1 MILLIETS
9 TTQCSVGI
17 SQQGIC
23 ISALSVHEA
32 QYAHAEVLHVL
43 IDQLLKEQG
52 LKPAD
57 LSAVGV
63 SKGPGSYTGLRIG
76 VSAAKGLCFA
86 LQIPLI
92 SMDTLAV
99 LAAQF
104 TGSSQ
109 RIVAVLDA
117 RRDEVYIGVYDS
129 SGKTLMPPQPQ
140 VITPGYFQQSVFA
153 AKDVVFVGSGAAKC
167 REIDPVQAA
176 VYHTEVW
183 PHATQMAQQVW
194 DSYQAGLFEDVAYFE
209 PDYLKEFTVNKP
221 QKKS

>member
-9 TTQCSVGI
+9 TTQCSVGL

-23 ISALSVHEA
+23 VSSLSVNEA

-43 IDQLLKEQG
+43 ITQLLDQEGIQ
-52 LKPAD
+52 PQD
-57 LSAVGV
+57 LVAVGV

-99 LAAQF
+99 LAQEYVRSE
-104 TGSSQ
+104 T
-109 RIVAVLDA
+109 RTVAVLDA
-117 RRDEVYIGVYDS
+117 RRDEVYLGVYDAQ
-129 SGKTLMPPQPQ
+129 GNTLMDPQPQ
-140 VITPGYFQQSVFA
+140 VIVPGYFQKSIFLQE
-153 AKDVVFVGSGAAKC
+153 KLLFVGSGADKC
-167 REIDPVQAA
+167 HEIDPVLGADYHAA
-176 VYHTEVW
+176 VW
-183 PHATQMAQQVW
+183 PHAAQMAGQVW
-194 DSYQAGLFEDVAYFE
+194 RSFEAGVFEDIAYFE
-209 PDYLKEFTVNKP
+209 PSYLKDFIANKP

>member
-9 TTQCSVGI
+9 TTQCSVGL

-23 ISALSVHEA
+23 VSSLSVNEA

-43 IDQLLKEQG
+43 ITQLLDQEGVQ
-52 LKPAD
+52 PQD
-57 LSAVGV
+57 LVAVGV

-99 LAAQF
+99 LAQEYVRPE
-104 TGSSQ
+104 T
-109 RIVAVLDA
+109 RTVAVLDA
-117 RRDEVYIGVYDS
+117 RKDEVYLGVYDAQ
-129 SGKTLMPPQPQ
+129 GNALMDPQPQ
-140 VITPGYFQQSVFA
+140 VIVPGYFQKSIFLQE
-153 AKDVVFVGSGAAKC
+153 KLLFVGSGADKC
-167 REIDPVQAA
+167 HEIDPVLGAD
-176 VYHTEVW
+176 YHPAVW
-183 PHATQMAQQVW
+183 PHAAQMAGQVW
-194 DSYQAGLFEDVAYFE
+194 RSFEAGVFEDIAYFE
-209 PDYLKEFTVNKP
+209 PSYLKDFIVNKS

>member
-9 TTQCSVGI
+9 TTQCSVGL

-57 LSAVGV
+57 LSAVAV

-129 SGKTLMPPQPQ
+129 SGKTIMPAQPQ

-153 AKDVVFVGSGAAKC
+153 VQDLVFVGSGAAKC
-167 REIDPVQAA
+167 LEIDPVLGA
-176 VYHTEVW
+176 VYHGEVW
-183 PHATQMAQQVW
+183 PHAAQMAQQVW

-209 PDYLKEFTVNKP
+209 PDYLKELTVNKP

>member
-9 TTQCSVGI
+9 TTQCSVGL

-23 ISALSVHEA
+23 VSSLSVNEA

-43 IDQLLKEQG
+43 ITQLLDQEGVQ
-52 LKPAD
+52 PQD
-57 LSAVGV
+57 LVAVGV

-99 LAAQF
+99 LAQEYVRPE
-104 TGSSQ
+104 T
-109 RIVAVLDA
+109 RTVAVLDA
-117 RRDEVYIGVYDS
+117 RRDEVYLGVYDAQ
-129 SGKTLMPPQPQ
+129 GNALMDPQPQ
-140 VITPGYFQQSVFA
+140 VIVPGYFQKSIFLQE
-153 AKDVVFVGSGAAKC
+153 KLLFVGSGADKC
-167 REIDPVQAA
+167 HEIDPVLGAD
-176 VYHTEVW
+176 YHPAVW
-183 PHATQMAQQVW
+183 PHAAQMAGQVW
-194 DSYQAGLFEDVAYFE
+194 RSFEAGVFEDIAYFE
-209 PDYLKEFTVNKP
+209 PSYLKDFIANKS

>member
-9 TTQCSVGI
+9 TTQCSVGL

-23 ISALSVHEA
+23 VSSLSVNEA

-43 IDQLLKEQG
+43 ITQLLDREGIQ
-52 LKPAD
+52 PQD
-57 LSAVGV
+57 LVAVGV

-99 LAAQF
+99 LAQEYVRPE
-104 TGSSQ
+104 T
-109 RIVAVLDA
+109 RTVAVLDA
-117 RRDEVYIGVYDS
+117 RRDEVYLGVYDAQ
-129 SGKTLMPPQPQ
+129 GNTLMDPQPQ
-140 VITPGYFQQSVFA
+140 VIVPGYFQKSIFLQE
-153 AKDVVFVGSGAAKC
+153 KLLFVGSGADKC
-167 REIDPVQAA
+167 HEIDPVLGADYHAA
-176 VYHTEVW
+176 VW
-183 PHATQMAQQVW
+183 PHAAQMAGQVW
-194 DSYQAGLFEDVAYFE
+194 RSFEAGVFEDIAYFE
-209 PDYLKEFTVNKP
+209 PSYLKDFIANKP

>member
-9 TTQCSVGI
+9 TTQCSVGL

-23 ISALSVHEA
+23 VSSLSVNEA

-43 IDQLLKEQG
+43 ITQLLDQEGVQ
-52 LKPAD
+52 PQD
-57 LSAVGV
+57 LVAVGV

-99 LAAQF
+99 LAQEYVRPE
-104 TGSSQ
+104 T
-109 RIVAVLDA
+109 RTVAVLDA
-117 RRDEVYIGVYDS
+117 RRDEVYLGVYDAQ
-129 SGKTLMPPQPQ
+129 GNALMDPQPQ
-140 VITPGYFQQSVFA
+140 VIVPGYFQKSIFLQE
-153 AKDVVFVGSGAAKC
+153 KLLFVGSGADKC
-167 REIDPVQAA
+167 HEIDPVLGAD
-176 VYHTEVW
+176 YHPAVW
-183 PHATQMAQQVW
+183 PHAAQMAGQVW
-194 DSYQAGLFEDVAYFE
+194 RSFEAGVFEDIAYFE
-209 PDYLKEFTVNKP
+209 PSYLKDFIVNKS

>member
-9 TTQCSVGI
+9 TTQCSVGL

-23 ISALSVHEA
+23 VSSLSVNEA

-43 IDQLLKEQG
+43 ITQLLDQEGIQ
-52 LKPAD
+52 PQD
-57 LSAVGV
+57 LVAVGV

-99 LAAQF
+99 LALEYVRPE
-104 TGSSQ
+104 T
-109 RIVAVLDA
+109 RTVAVLDA
-117 RRDEVYIGVYDS
+117 RRDEVYLGVYDAQ
-129 SGKTLMPPQPQ
+129 GNTLMDPQPQ
-140 VITPGYFQQSVFA
+140 VIVPGYFQKSIFLQE
-153 AKDVVFVGSGAAKC
+153 KLLFVGSGADKC
-167 REIDPVQAA
+167 HEIDPVLGADYHAA
-176 VYHTEVW
+176 VW
-183 PHATQMAQQVW
+183 PHAAQMAGQVW
-194 DSYQAGLFEDVAYFE
+194 RSFEAGVFEDIAYFE
-209 PDYLKEFTVNKP
+209 PSYLKDFIANKP

>member
-9 TTQCSVGI
+9 TTQCSVGL

-23 ISALSVHEA
+23 VSSLSVNEA

-43 IDQLLKEQG
+43 ITQLLDREGIQ
-52 LKPAD
+52 PQD
-57 LSAVGV
+57 LVAVGV

-99 LAAQF
+99 LAQEYVRPE
-104 TGSSQ
+104 T
-109 RIVAVLDA
+109 RTVAVLDA
-117 RRDEVYIGVYDS
+117 RRDEVYLGVYDAQ
-129 SGKTLMPPQPQ
+129 GNTLMDPQPQ
-140 VITPGYFQQSVFA
+140 VIVPGYFQKSIFLQE
-153 AKDVVFVGSGAAKC
+153 KLLFVGSGADKC
-167 REIDPVQAA
+167 HEIDPVLGADYHAA
-176 VYHTEVW
+176 VW
-183 PHATQMAQQVW
+183 PHAAQMAGQVW
-194 DSYQAGLFEDVAYFE
+194 RSFEAGVSEDIAYFE
-209 PDYLKEFTVNKP
+209 PSYLKDFIANKP

>member
-9 TTQCSVGI
+9 TTQCSVGL

-23 ISALSVHEA
+23 VSSLSVNEA

-43 IDQLLKEQG
+43 ITQLLDQEGIQPQE
-52 LKPAD
+52 LV
-57 LSAVGV
+57 AVGV

-99 LAAQF
+99 LAQEYVRPE
-104 TGSSQ
+104 T
-109 RIVAVLDA
+109 RTVAVLDA
-117 RRDEVYIGVYDS
+117 RRDEVYLGVYDAQ
-129 SGKTLMPPQPQ
+129 GNTLMDPQPQ
-140 VITPGYFQQSVFA
+140 VIVPGYFQKSIFLQE
-153 AKDVVFVGSGAAKC
+153 KLLFVGSGADKC
-167 REIDPVQAA
+167 HEIDPVLGADYHAA
-176 VYHTEVW
+176 VW
-183 PHATQMAQQVW
+183 PHAAQMAGQVW
-194 DSYQAGLFEDVAYFE
+194 RSFEAGVFEDIAYFE
-209 PDYLKEFTVNKP
+209 PSYLKDFIANKP